1 MRDARSWLARAAA
14 AGALLVAG
22 CVGDTTVPDPGAE
35 RALVLGDV
43 EHALVGPGGRRG
55 TLRADSA
62 VLDDA
67 LRTLRLIRPR
77 LTLIATATRPVP
89 IEVRADSGTLDVAT
103 GVVRLLR
110 PGTVTGAPAAL
121 IGRDTVVYDAA
132 GDTLTAAASRIPDE
146 GS

>member
-1 MRDARSWLARAAA
+1 MREARSWLRRAVA

-22 CVGDTTVPDPGAE
+22 CVGDTTVTDTGAE
-35 RALVLGDV
+35 GALVLGDI
-43 EHALVGPGGRRG
+43 EHTLVGPGGRHG
-55 TLRADSA
+55 TLQADSA
-62 VLDDA
+62 VLDEA

-77 LTLIATATRPVP
+77 LSLIATATRPVP
-89 IEVRADSGTLDVAT
+89 VEVRADSGTLDIAT

-110 PGTVTGAPAAL
+110 PGTVTGAPAL

-132 GDTLTAAASRIPDE
+132 GDTLTAAARRIPDE